1 MRIGP
6 AIGSENHGVVAKVSS
21 GCASSLLCIVSVL
34 IVLRLVSE
42 VVMQARKSGRSKWVI
57 LTLTLM

>member
-1 MRIGP
+1 
-6 AIGSENHGVVAKVSS
+6 VVAKASS

-34 IVLRLVSE
+34 IVLRLISE